1 MIRLITVARQMVK
14 KNEDREMILEDGR
27 ADSPRRPPSAS
38 MSAPPPPKAP
48 GFRGRAR
55 HLLASQDRGR
65 RRRRSSRAAAT
76 CRIDCRLTRSRWPA
90 VGRAMRRWSCLASGD
105 KSGIGDRRQW
115 IGLAM
120 RVGRVMAWSST
131 RS

>member
-1 MIRLITVARQMVK
+1 MIRLITVARRVV
-14 KNEDREMILEDGR
+14 NRSGDRTEIEGVL
-27 ADSPRRPPSAS
+27 ASSSATSFQISPTAS
-38 MSAPPPPKAP
+38 SSTS
-48 GFRGRAR
+48 FRGRAR

-65 RRRRSSRAAAT
+65 RRRRSSSSSSAATT